1 MKAKRVSG
9 ILGRFLQIYA
19 LLVFTPVAIAV
30 IYSESLSIVASFLV
44 SGAFSF
50 TAGSLMAYLGDPGDP
65 SVKEAIMATVGG
77 WILAVLIGAVPIA
90 AFTSPVNAVF
100 EAMAGLTT
108 TGISMFVEPG
118 RLPHSVLFWR
128 SFMQWIGGLGILT
141 FFIAVIR
148 ESGGISQRL
157 FSAEAHKTDS
167 GSIRPSLTKSI
178 VDLWRVYGFVTSAIV
193 FVYVALG
200 MSFFNALN
208 HAFTVLSTGGFS
220 TSAQSMAAFNPSI
233 QAVTV
238 FFMFIGGINFVLL
251 YMLLKADWK
260 PILRNTEFRTY
271 FLFVLGL
278 AALASLELSE
288 TVPVAEAVLHGA
300 FQSVA
305 LFSSTGYATV
315 GVMEFSP
322 VLLVLFLAVMFVGGS
337 LGSTSG
343 GLKVFRL
350 VTMFK
355 LLQTRLKAYSLPKA
369 AINKV
374 RVDGEILSDESVK
387 TISVLLFAWLG
398 FAFLSSLLIVSMEGL
413 SFMEA
418 LSASV
423 SATGSMGPM
432 YVSVE
437 ALTNFTLVSKAVL
450 IAGMLAGRLEM
461 LPLLA
466 IFNREVIKH

>member
-19 LLVFTPVAIAV
+19 LLVFTPVAIAL
-30 IYSESLSIVASFLV
+30 IYSESSSVIASFLV
-44 SGAFSF
+44 SGSVSF
-50 TAGSLMAYLGDPGDP
+50 ILGSLMTYLGDPGDP

-77 WILAVLIGAVPIA
+77 WILAVLIGAIPIA
-90 AFTSPVNAVF
+90 AFTTPLNAVF

-108 TGISMFVEPG
+108 TGISMFVEPS

-178 VDLWRVYGFVTSAIV
+178 VDLWRVYGFMTSVII

-200 MSFFNALN
+200 MTFFNAVN

-220 TSAQSMAAFNPSI
+220 TSAQSMAAFSPSI

-238 FFMFIGGINFVLL
+238 FFMFIGGLNFVLL
-251 YMLLKADWK
+251 YMLLRADWR
-260 PILRNTEFRTY
+260 PILENTEFKTY
-271 FLFVLGL
+271 LVFVLFL
-278 AALASLELSE
+278 AGLASLELSK
-288 TVPVAEAVLHGA
+288 TVSMGEAILHGA
-300 FQSVA
+300 FQAVA

-322 VLLVLFLAVMFVGGS
+322 ALMVLFLAVMFVGGS

-355 LLQTRLKAYSLPKA
+355 LLQTRLKAYSLPEA
-369 AINKV
+369 AVNKV
-374 RVDGEILSDESVK
+374 KIDGEILSDESVK
-387 TISVLLFAWLG
+387 TISVLLFAWLA
-398 FAFLSSLLIVSMEGL
+398 FAFLSSLLIVSMEGVT
-413 SFMEA
+413 FMEA
-418 LSASV
+418 LSASL

-432 YVSVE
+432 YIDVQ
-437 ALTNFTLVSKAVL
+437 ALTNFTAVSKIFL